1 MLYPQA
7 HCGGASRSPRAYD
20 EYRQWWGYARRS
32 AQQLIA
38 GQLPPP
44 IAVLGPVMG
53 PDEHALL
60 SATALYSRLYAT
72 TVAHTPMP
80 PLMVGGFKA
89 MVSAVTVAA
98 IIEHQRRAAAERE
111 AALRWRDEQPAGV
124 IVTTERILCNT
135 VQGLL
140 SVYYNTVT
148 EFYPDLQNW
157 SLTVGF
163 GPQFPPL
170 RLQGP
175 ATAAL
180 NLWAGQAILG
190 DGWTQDPRL
199 KPLVR

>member
-7 HCGGASRSPRAYD
+7 HGGGSARSPRNSD

-38 GQLPPP
+38 GQLPAPV
-44 IAVLGPVMG
+44 AVLGPVMG
-53 PDEHALL
+53 PNERALL
-60 SATALYSRLYAT
+60 SASALYSRLYAT
-72 TVAHTPMP
+72 EVAPAPMP
-80 PLMVGGFKA
+80 PLLVGSFKA
-89 MVSAVTVAA
+89 AVSAVTVAA
-98 IIEHQRRAAAERE
+98 IVERRRRAAGERE
-111 AALRWRDEQPAGV
+111 AALRWRDEEPVGV
-124 IVTTERILCNT
+124 IATTERILCIT

-148 EFYPDLQNW
+148 EFYPDLHNW

-163 GPQFPPL
+163 GPEFPPL

-175 ATAAL
+175 ATAVL

-199 KPLVR
+199 MPLVR